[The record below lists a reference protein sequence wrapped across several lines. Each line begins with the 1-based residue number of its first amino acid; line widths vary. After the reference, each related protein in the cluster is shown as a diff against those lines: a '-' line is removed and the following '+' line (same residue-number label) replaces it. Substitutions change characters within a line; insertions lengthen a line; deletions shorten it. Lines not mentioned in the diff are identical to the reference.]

1 MAEAPKY
8 RRRPLRLPDVPS
20 VDFVS
25 TGRAQQQA
33 IGSIV
38 NALDRM
44 ADFAFEYQ
52 KEEAI
57 DYGVENAPDTAQINK
72 AMESGTAL
80 DIPRGEIAQAAAAE
94 VIKYR
99 MEQQVSTKVRLLDA
113 DPETQNLSVQDYA
126 KRVNSIINGYGSVL
140 DDNIGKET
148 GQVFRA
154 KMATIYNSSLL
165 AFSNKRIKRQLEQD
179 RADNFEQ
186 ARSIMDTF
194 STIVTDGV
202 SVQNPIDG
210 QVTTQLDII
219 DQLIVSIGELNLTAT
234 EIKGLKTEAL
244 NRKTAVIQQRVG
256 EWILEQPTSHV
267 AQVLTNKI
275 EDPNIAVLLNGLQP
289 DERRDVILGAAA
301 QIEENEAIEKKMAD
315 AAERKQKIAADKH
328 SELAMQ
334 AYLASDVEEQDA
346 QIAAL
351 RDIDIDA
358 ANKLQASIMTEGGQ
372 DNPDVINGL
381 LIKSAQGTITLDD
394 VLAARADK
402 SLSTATF
409 KEFMGRVDA
418 RRNDDH
424 NIALDMARA
433 ELGINKSS
441 LITDPDKSARMARA
455 ENELNLAAKADP
467 TINRID
473 WMQNYIDNII
483 LVELEEAKKTARI
496 RLDVAK
502 KQAKVETDEEF
513 IEYVQTRIN
522 NQQYYKTQMNRL
534 RTLGLV
540 QD

>member
-94 VIKYR
+94 VVKYR

-219 DQLIVSIGELNLTAT
+219 DQQIASISQLPHLTAT
-234 EIKGLKTEAL
+234 ERKGLLTEAE
-244 NRKTAVIQQRVG
+244 NRKAAVIQQRVG

-267 AQVLTNKI
+267 AQVLTNKV

-334 AYLASDVEEQDA
+334 AYLANDVEERDA

-358 ANKLQASIMTEGGQ
+358 ANKLEAGLMKEGGQ

-394 VLAARADK
+394 VVNARGDM
-402 SLSTATF
+402 STATF
-409 KEFMGRVDA
+409 KDFISRVDA

-433 ELGINKSS
+433 TLGINKSA
-441 LITDPDKSARMARA
+441 LTTDPEKGARMARA

-473 WMQNYIDNII
+473 WMQNYIDNVLSGEAEKARKEARAGIDA
-483 LVELEEAKKTARI
+483 AKKE
-496 RLDVAK
+496 
-502 KQAKVETDEEF
+502 AKVETDEEF
-513 IEYVQTRIN
+513 IQYVQTRIN
-522 NQQYYKTQMNRL
+522 NKQYYNRQMNRL

>member
-94 VIKYR
+94 VVKYR

-154 KMATIYNSSLL
+154 KMATIYNSSLM
-165 AFSNKRIKRQLEQD
+165 AFANKRIKRQLEQE

-328 SELAMQ
+328 SELATQ
-334 AYLASDVEEQDA
+334 AYLANDVEERDA

-358 ANKLQASIMTEGGQ
+358 ANKLEAGLMKEGGQ

-394 VLAARADK
+394 VVNARGDM
-402 SLSTATF
+402 STATF
-409 KEFMGRVDA
+409 KDFISRVDA

-433 ELGINKSS
+433 TLGINKSA
-441 LITDPDKSARMARA
+441 LTTDPEKGARMARA

-473 WMQNYIDNII
+473 WMQNYIDNV
-483 LVELEEAKKTARI
+483 LTGEAERARQAARASLDAAKKAQGI
-496 RLDVAK
+496 
-502 KQAKVETDEEF
+502 ETDEEF
-513 IEYVQTRIN
+513 IQYVQGRAN
-522 NQQYYKTQMNRL
+522 NRQYYNRQMGYL